1 MSIMKMPE
9 WKSVCKA
16 NRDLTCDRNNSI
28 QSPLTILLN
37 NSKSLLLHPNITQ
50 HNITDIYDEYFQVH
64 KANLSSKNQTFRDLF
79 EMDVYERLL
88 NVNYMRSIFKLHGP
102 IVLNGKVFKSLDNT
116 E

>member
-1 MSIMKMPE
+1 M
-9 WKSVCKA
+9 
-16 NRDLTCDRNNSI
+16 
-28 QSPLTILLN
+28 TILLN

-102 IVLNGKVFKSLDNT
+102 IVLNGKVFKSLDISSANCVGIIWVLT
-116 E
+116 VLLYVSTDA